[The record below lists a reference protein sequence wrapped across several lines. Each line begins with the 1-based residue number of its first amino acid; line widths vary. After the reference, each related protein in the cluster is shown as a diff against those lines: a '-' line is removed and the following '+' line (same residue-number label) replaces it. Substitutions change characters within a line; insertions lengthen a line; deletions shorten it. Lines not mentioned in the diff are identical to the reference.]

1 MRSVLSSVRLE
12 TGGRRR
18 WRAPLHAPPRSVPL
32 VATAAAAAMA
42 AWPVVPLLINLGGS
56 LLGFVATLTLIP
68 AFNDH
73 FLAARLFGEDLNKAS
88 RRFIPEAQGV
98 ISGAVFLIIL
108 FCFIPMPF
116 LRCFVEEQ
124 CAAFPHD
131 EFVELIGSLLAICCM
146 IFLGFADDVLNLR
159 WRHKIL
165 LPTMASLPL
174 LMVYFTNFGNTTI
187 VVPKPFRVLLG
198 MHLDLGIL
206 YYVYMGL
213 LAVFCTNAINILA
226 GINGIEAGQS
236 LVIAASI
243 MIFNIIE
250 LNGDYRE
257 DHVFSLYFMIPFF
270 FTTLGLF
277 YHNWYPSRVFV
288 GDTFCYFAGMTFA
301 VVGILGHF
309 SKTMLLFFIPQV
321 LNFIYSMPQLLQVI
335 PCPRHRLPRLNP
347 STGKLEMSYS
357 KFKTKSLSALGTNI
371 LKALKILHIVDVRS
385 GMDEDGEYT
394 ECNNMTLINFVIKL
408 IGPTHE
414 RNLTLLLLFIQV
426 LGSIIAFS
434 IRYQLVRLFYD
445 V

>member
-1 MRSVLSSVRLE
+1 
-12 TGGRRR
+12 
-18 WRAPLHAPPRSVPL
+18 
-32 VATAAAAAMA
+32 
-42 AWPVVPLLINLGGS
+42 
-56 LLGFVATLTLIP
+56 
-68 AFNDH
+68 
-73 FLAARLFGEDLNKAS
+73 
-88 RRFIPEAQGV
+88 
-98 ISGAVFLIIL
+98 
-108 FCFIPMPF
+108 
-116 LRCFVEEQ
+116 
-124 CAAFPHD
+124 
-131 EFVELIGSLLAICCM
+131 M

-159 WRHKIL
+159 WRHKLL

-187 VVPKPFRVLLG
+187 VVPKPFRLLLG

-206 YYVYMGL
+206 YYVYMGM

-243 MIFNIIE
+243 IIFNIVE
-250 LNGDYRE
+250 LNGDYQD
-257 DHVFSLYFMIPFF
+257 DHIFSLYFMIPFF

-321 LNFIYSMPQLLQVI
+321 LNFLYSLPQLFHTI

-347 STGKLEMSYS
+347 DTGKLEMSYS
-357 KFKTKSLSALGTNI
+357 KFKTKRLSALGTNI
-371 LKALKILHIVDVRS
+371 LK
-385 GMDEDGEYT
+385 
-394 ECNNMTLINFVIKL
+394 
-408 IGPTHE
+408 
-414 RNLTLLLLFIQV
+414 V
-426 LGSIIAFS
+426 LGSTIAFS

>member
-1 MRSVLSSVRLE
+1 
-12 TGGRRR
+12 
-18 WRAPLHAPPRSVPL
+18 
-32 VATAAAAAMA
+32 
-42 AWPVVPLLINLGGS
+42 
-56 LLGFVATLTLIP
+56 
-68 AFNDH
+68 
-73 FLAARLFGEDLNKAS
+73 
-88 RRFIPEAQGV
+88 Q
-98 ISGAVFLIIL
+98 
-108 FCFIPMPF
+108 
-116 LRCFVEEQ
+116 
-124 CAAFPHD
+124 
-131 EFVELIGSLLAICCM
+131 FVELIGALLAICCM

-159 WRHKIL
+159 WRHKLL
-165 LPTMASLPL
+165 LPAMASLPL

-187 VVPKPFRVLLG
+187 VVPKPLRVLLG
-198 MHLDLGIL
+198 MHLDLGIF
-206 YYVYMGL
+206 YYVYMGM

-226 GINGIEAGQS
+226 GINGLEAGQS

-243 MIFNIIE
+243 ITFNIVE

-257 DHVFSLYFMIPFF
+257 DHIFSLYFMIPFF

-321 LNFIYSMPQLLQVI
+321 LNFLYSLPQLFHII

-347 STGKLEMSYS
+347 NTGKLEMSYS
-357 KFKTKSLSALGTNI
+357 KFKTKSLSALGTYI
-371 LKALKILHIVDVRS
+371 LKAVNILRIVDVRS
-385 GMDEDGEYT
+385 GLDEDGEYT

-414 RNLTLLLLFIQV
+414 RNLTVLLLLIQV

>member
-1 MRSVLSSVRLE
+1 
-12 TGGRRR
+12 
-18 WRAPLHAPPRSVPL
+18 
-32 VATAAAAAMA
+32 MA
-42 AWPVVPLLINLGGS
+42 AWPAVPLLINLGGS
-56 LLGFVATLTLIP
+56 LLGFAATLTLIP
-68 AFNDH
+68 AFTQH
-73 FLAARLFGEDLNKAS
+73 FLAARLFGEDLNKTS
-88 RRFIPEAQGV
+88 RRPVPEAQGV

-108 FCFIPMPF
+108 FCFIPVPF

-159 WRHKIL
+159 WRHKLL

-187 VVPKPFRVLLG
+187 VVPKPFRLLLG

-206 YYVYMGL
+206 YYVYMGM

-243 MIFNIIE
+243 IIFNIVE
-250 LNGDYRE
+250 LNGDYQD
-257 DHVFSLYFMIPFF
+257 DHIFSLYFMIPFF

-321 LNFIYSMPQLLQVI
+321 LNFLYSLPQLFHTI

-347 STGKLEMSYS
+347 DTGKLEMSYS

-371 LKALKILHIVDVRS
+371 LK
-385 GMDEDGEYT
+385 
-394 ECNNMTLINFVIKL
+394 
-408 IGPTHE
+408 
-414 RNLTLLLLFIQV
+414 V
-426 LGSIIAFS
+426 LGSTIAFS

>member
-1 MRSVLSSVRLE
+1 MQSVLSSVRLE

-18 WRAPLHAPPRSVPL
+18 WRAALHAPPPSVPL

-88 RRFIPEAQGV
+88 RRLIPEAQGV

-243 MIFNIIE
+243 MIFNIVE

-277 YHNWYPSRVFV
+277 YHNW
-288 GDTFCYFAGMTFA
+288 
-301 VVGILGHF
+301 
-309 SKTMLLFFIPQV
+309 
-321 LNFIYSMPQLLQVI
+321 
-335 PCPRHRLPRLNP
+335 LNP

-385 GMDEDGEYT
+385 GTDEDGEYT

-414 RNLTLLLLFIQV
+414 RNLTLLLLLIQV
-426 LGSIIAFS
+426 LGSVIAFS

>member
-1 MRSVLSSVRLE
+1 
-12 TGGRRR
+12 
-18 WRAPLHAPPRSVPL
+18 
-32 VATAAAAAMA
+32 MA
-42 AWPVVPLLINLGGS
+42 ALPAVPLLINLGGS
-56 LLGFVATLTLIP
+56 LLGFAATLTLIP
-68 AFNDH
+68 AFTDR

-88 RRFIPEAQGV
+88 RRPVPEAQGV

-108 FCFIPMPF
+108 FCFIPVPF

-159 WRHKIL
+159 WRHKLL

-206 YYVYMGL
+206 YYVYMGM

-243 MIFNIIE
+243 IVFNIVE
-250 LNGDYRE
+250 LNGDYRD
-257 DHVFSLYFMIPFF
+257 DHIFSLYFMIPFF

-321 LNFIYSMPQLLQVI
+321 LNFLYSLPQLFHII

-347 STGKLEMSYS
+347 TTGKLEMSYS
-357 KFKTKSLSALGTNI
+357 KFKTKSLSALGSNI
-371 LKALKILHIVDVRS
+371 LK
-385 GMDEDGEYT
+385 
-394 ECNNMTLINFVIKL
+394 
-408 IGPTHE
+408 
-414 RNLTLLLLFIQV
+414 V
-426 LGSIIAFS
+426 LGSTIAFS